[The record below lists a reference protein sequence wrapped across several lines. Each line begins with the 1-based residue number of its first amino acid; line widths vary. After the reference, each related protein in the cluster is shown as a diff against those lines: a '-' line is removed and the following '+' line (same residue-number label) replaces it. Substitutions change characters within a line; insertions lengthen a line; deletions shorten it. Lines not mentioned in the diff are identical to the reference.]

1 MELAALIGQGTAP
14 PREGQHHRRVPGVAG
29 AQNQIIAGLPQ
40 KHHAVSCGKAEG
52 KAAALQSGVSCAEL
66 PQTAEKVHQLGI
78 FPAPRIYVLKTFGLI
93 EGEAVRLMNPDGTN
107 FPW

>member
-1 MELAALIGQGTAP
+1 VLNACAALL
-14 PREGQHHRRVPGVAG
+14 VLLLVYY
-29 AQNQIIAGLPQ
+29 
-40 KHHAVSCGKAEG
+40 SAER
-52 KAAALQSGVSCAEL
+52 
-66 PQTAEKVHQLGI
+66 PYI